1 MFLRFCVVFITLIS
15 GFSVHANVVMTGSR
29 IIYPEGEPFVNVY
42 LKNKSKNVFMVQSWF
57 DNEDETKA
65 TQNKVPFIVLPPI
78 AKIEPQQGQSL
89 RIIKGVEGELPQD
102 KESVFYFNFLQ
113 IPSNAAIS
121 QVVSS
126 GNKLVV
132 TVKHKVKLFYRPLS
146 VVNYKRNWKEDLQVQ
161 LINYQNGIA
170 KVRINNKQPLHV
182 SLSANMFI
190 EHLGEKWLSEAKMI
204 LPNSYQDFTF
214 KNLKIKKGDK
224 ADFLITTISDQGALI
239 PKRYSLQF

>member
-15 GFSVHANVVMTGSR
+15 GFAAHANIVMTGSR

-42 LKNKSKNVFMVQSWF
+42 LKNKSQNVFMVQSWF
-57 DNEDETKA
+57 ENEDGTKA
-65 TQNKVPFIVLPPI
+65 TQNEVPFIVLPPI
-78 AKIEPQQGQSL
+78 AKIEPQQGQTL

-121 QVVSS
+121 KVVSS

-146 VVNYKRNWKEDLQVQ
+146 VVNYKRNWVDDFQIQ
-161 LINYQNGIA
+161 LIKYHDGIA
-170 KVRINNKQPLHV
+170 KIRINNNKPLHV
-182 SLSANMFI
+182 SLSSSIYF
-190 EHLGEKWLSEAKMI
+190 EHKGKRWATDAKMI
-204 LPNSYQDFTF
+204 SPYSYKDFTF
-214 KNLKIKKGDK
+214 NSMEVKKGEKVD
-224 ADFLITTISDQGALI
+224 LVITTISDQGALI
-239 PKRYSLQF
+239 PKRYSIQF

>member
-1 MFLRFCVVFITLIS
+1 MFLRFFVVFITLIF
-15 GFSVHANVVMTGSR
+15 GFAAHANIVMTGSR

-57 DNEDETKA
+57 ENEDGSKA
-65 TQNKVPFIVLPPI
+65 TQNDVPFVVLPPL
-78 AKIEPQQGQSL
+78 AKIEPQRGQTL
-89 RIIKGVEGELPQD
+89 RIIKGIEKTLPQD
-102 KESVFYFNFLQ
+102 QESVFYFNFLQ
-113 IPSNAAIS
+113 IPSNAAIAE
-121 QVVSS
+121 VAASS
-126 GNKLVV
+126 NKIVV
-132 TVKHKVKLFYRPLS
+132 TVKHKVKLFYRPKK
-146 VVNYKRNWKEDLQVQ
+146 VINYNRNWKKDFQVQ

-170 KVRINNKQPLHV
+170 KVRLINKQPLHV
-182 SLSANMFI
+182 SLSGNVFI

-239 PKRYSLQF
+239 PKRYSIQF